1 MVNYPFKDT
10 YRADSDPDANTACL
24 LEIISQY
31 RDCSVCVT
39 TVYLQGAISGCESAV
54 NSACNRAG
62 SLRVDYVVRIGRVV
76 DVCDAQSITA
86 ILGYNGVMR

>member
-1 MVNYPFKDT
+1 MVNYPFRDT
-10 YRADSDPDANTACL
+10 YHADSDPDTNTACL

-31 RDCSVCVT
+31 RDCSVYVS

-76 DVCDAQSITA
+76 DVCDAQGITSI
-86 ILGYNGVMR
+86 LSYNGLMR